1 MLFCEQLNAFM
12 EEIACTANELCEKA
26 ELSAASVSRYR
37 SGERIPEQGGQTFVR
52 LCGALEACAAQRGLR
67 GYSAKEIAAAFCACE
82 NYSDINCEQLRLS
95 LCALLDGLC
104 ISSTQLCKAINYEP
118 STLSRIRSGARQPA
132 DPAGFAFSVA
142 DFLTKECK
150 EGEQLRRL
158 CSVLQKDEAAL
169 SPERER
175 RAAVLAFLCSDEIR
189 EAELQHFLEKLSE
202 FDLNEYIKVI
212 HFDTMKVPSF
222 PLHFPSAKYYTT
234 LRGMM
239 DSELAFLKQTVL
251 SSSTQDVI
259 MYSDMPIETISRDPE
274 FPKKWMLGMAM
285 MLKKGLRLHMIHSLD
300 RPMREMMLGLESY
313 IPMYMTGQITPYY
326 LQGKQNAVFLHFL
339 KVSGAA
345 ALSGEAISGSYENGR
360 YYLSSKS
367 EDLAYFQR
375 RAKDLLHAAKPLMEI
390 YRAQHAPA
398 LFSRLEADASRT
410 GRRRMLCASLP
421 LFTMPPQLLCAVLDR
436 YAVPNAEK
444 EKILASAD
452 AQLARAEQ
460 ILAHSALCLEIP
472 AFSEAAFGAQ
482 PPLLNLCGAFYEQ
495 DLSYTREEYAG
506 HLEATKAFA
515 AAHPRCTLRRLQTP
529 AFSNLQI
536 LIFEGQWAMVSKNR
550 SPAVHF
556 MIRHPALCRAIEHF
570 SPPLVEC

>member
-12 EEIACTANELCEKA
+12 EELACTANELCEKA

-37 SGERIPEQGGQTFVR
+37 SGERIPEQGGQTFAR
-52 LCGALEACAAQRGLR
+52 LCSALETCATQRGLS
-67 GYSAKEIAAAFCACE
+67 GYSAKKVAAAFCACE
-82 NYSDINCEQLRLS
+82 NYSDINCEQLRLC
-95 LCALLDGLC
+95 LCTLLDGLC
-104 ISSTQLCKAINYEP
+104 ISNMQLCKAINYEA

-132 DPAGFAFSVA
+132 DPAGFAAAVA
-142 DFLTKECK
+142 DYLTKEC
-150 EGEQLRRL
+150 EGGEPLRRL

-169 SPERER
+169 LPEQER
-175 RAAVLAFLCSDEIR
+175 RAAILGFLCSDGIR
-189 EAELQHFLEKLSE
+189 EADLQRFLEKLSE

-239 DSELAFLKQTVL
+239 NSELAFLKQTVL

-259 MYSDMPIETISRDPE
+259 MYSDMPIETISRDPQ

-345 ALSGEAISGSYENGR
+345 ALSGEAINGAYENGR

-367 EDLAYFQR
+367 EDLAYFER
-375 RAKDLLHAAKPLMEI
+375 RAKDLLHAAKPLMEV
-390 YRAQHAPA
+390 YRAEHAPV
-398 LFSRLEADASRT
+398 LFSRLEAETARI

-421 LFTMPPQLLCAVLDR
+421 LFTMSQELLCAVLDR
-436 YAVPNAEK
+436 HAVPKQEK
-444 EKILASAD
+444 EKILAAAR
-452 AQLARAEQ
+452 AQLARAEK

-472 AFSEAAFGAQ
+472 AFSEEVLCAR
-482 PPLLNLCGAFYEQ
+482 PPLLNLCGTFYEQ
-495 DLSYTREEYAG
+495 DLPYTKEEYLK
-506 HLEATKAFA
+506 HLKDTKAFA
-515 AAHPRCTLRRLQTP
+515 AAHPHCTLRQLQTP

-536 LIFEGQWAMVSKNR
+536 FIFEGQWAMVSKNR

-556 MIRHPALCRAIEHF
+556 MIRHPALCRAIERF